1 VHPQK
6 RQFIHMKRTRM
17 HCNYCPRDAGAT
29 SARTGIAR
37 LSFLCRLTNNRF
49 YFPLVSVNGF
59 RALFHWLF
67 QCRPFAFSLRP
78 LLLCAANTGRRKSR
92 KGYGIYN
99 IYNYKLS
106 GSNNVWPNA
115 NHSVMI
121 ARCRIHEDGKA
132 RSFSRLLTGARVS
145 WTIQSQLS
153 YKA

>member
-67 QCRPFAFSLRP
+67 QCRPFAFSLCASSLS
-78 LLLCAANTGRRKSR
+78 LLHTYFHGRFFYAQQTQEEESPGRATVFTIFTTISYR
-92 KGYGIYN
+92 
-99 IYNYKLS
+99 
-106 GSNNVWPNA
+106 
-115 NHSVMI
+115 
-121 ARCRIHEDGKA
+121 
-132 RSFSRLLTGARVS
+132 GAIMCGQMPITVS
-145 WTIQSQLS
+145 
-153 YKA
+153 